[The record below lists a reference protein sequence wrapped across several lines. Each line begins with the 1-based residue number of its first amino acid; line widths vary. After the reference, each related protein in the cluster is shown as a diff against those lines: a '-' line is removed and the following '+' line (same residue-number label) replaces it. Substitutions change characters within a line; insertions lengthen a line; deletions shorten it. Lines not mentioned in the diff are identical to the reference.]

1 MNFRGLFAAT
11 VLGVTSMSVAH
22 ANSEELRPFL
32 SLGGQYTMTDELR
45 DSLDGVGGYFGFGIP
60 LMRYFALE
68 GTLSGTGYGA
78 ENGGPSWTEY
88 SAEAAGLVTYPV
100 GGGWIPYLTVG
111 LGVAQSG
118 IDGLN
123 NEESDLAAS
132 FGGGM
137 FYLLD
142 KWGLRLD
149 ARYREI
155 QADGPDLQDG
165 IIRLGG
171 LWMFGEQPPA
181 PAPVKEEVVDPDSD
195 GDGVPDS
202 RDQCPDTPKGV
213 KVDENGCPEVVKVGD
228 DNAGKPMVIV
238 YFDFDKSDIKSS
250 EAAKLDEAIAKLNA
264 MKKGKIVIKLD
275 GHTDSFGTE
284 QYNVGLGERRGQAVR
299 QYLMSHGVDAES
311 ISITSYGES
320 KPAADNATGAGRAKN
335 RRVEVMVVEE

>member
-1 MNFRGLFAAT
+1 MNLRGLFAAA
-11 VLGVTSMSVAH
+11 VLGVTSISAAH

-32 SLGGQYTMTDELR
+32 SLGGQYTITDELR
-45 DSLDGVGGYFGFGIP
+45 DSQDGLGGYFGFGIP
-60 LMRYFALE
+60 LLRYFALE
-68 GTLSGTGYGA
+68 GTLSGTGYGSDD
-78 ENGGPSWTEY
+78 GGPSWTEY

-100 GGGWIPYLTVG
+100 GGGWIPYLTIG
-111 LGVAQSG
+111 LGVAQSE
-118 IDGLN
+118 IDGLDN
-123 NEESDLAAS
+123 KQSDLAAS

-155 QADGPDLQDG
+155 QNDGPDFQDG
-165 IIRLGG
+165 VIRLGG
-171 LWMFGEQPPA
+171 LWMFGEP
-181 PAPVKEEVVDPDSD
+181 PAPVKEVVDPDSD

-213 KVDENGCPEVVKVGD
+213 KVDENGCPEVVEVGGVD
-228 DNAGKPMVIV
+228 TSKPVVIV

-250 EAAKLDEAIAKLNA
+250 EAAKLDDAIAKLNS

-299 QYLMSHGVDAES
+299 QYLMSHNVNAES

-320 KPAADNATGAGRAKN
+320 KPAESNDTGAGRAKN